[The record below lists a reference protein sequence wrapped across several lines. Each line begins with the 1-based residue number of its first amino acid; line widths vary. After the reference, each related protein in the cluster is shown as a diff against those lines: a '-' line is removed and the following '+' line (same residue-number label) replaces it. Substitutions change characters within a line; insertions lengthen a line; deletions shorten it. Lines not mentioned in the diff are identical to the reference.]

1 MGFFRK
7 RFQQWFEARLPL
19 TDSML
24 LNQRNVYILPTKAGW
39 MMVVTLLVLLVASI
53 NYQLNLGYL
62 LTFLI
67 GGSVLVGMHI
77 GHANLRKIAMNI
89 VAPQAYFTPAIVNF
103 ELILNNT
110 DQVLKHGIGL
120 SVLNRNGLAHW
131 TWADVPAQGSATVQI
146 VDKTMPR
153 GKHRLP
159 TLTAET
165 RFPMGTFRI
174 WTVMRPAMHVW
185 VYPAVEPNAP
195 ALPAGEPL
203 SGDAKHALTK
213 ATGEFDGIR
222 AYRLGDPMK
231 HIIWKKIAKTWASVD
246 EDDPSP
252 SINLISR
259 DLQHV
264 AAQELWLDYS
274 HTGCAD
280 KEASLSRLCAWLVNA
295 EELGLVYGLRFP
307 TSEILPASGEA
318 HQQRCLQALALY

>member
-1 MGFFRK
+1 MRFFRK

-77 GHANLRKIAMNI
+77 GHANLRKIAINMI
-89 VAPQAYFTPAIVNF
+89 APQDYFTPATVSF
-103 ELILNNT
+103 EVILNNT
-110 DQVLKHGIGL
+110 DKTSKHGIGM
-120 SVLNRNGLAHW
+120 SVLANNGLAHW
-131 TWADVPAQGSATVQI
+131 TWTDVPALGSAAVQI
-146 VDKTMPR
+146 ANQPMPR

-165 RFPMGTFRI
+165 RFPMGTFRV
-174 WTVMRPAMHVW
+174 WTVMRPMMHVW
-185 VYPAVEPNAP
+185 VYPTIEPNAP

-222 AYRLGDPMK
+222 AYRRGDPMK
-231 HIIWKKIAKTWASVD
+231 HIVWKKVAKTWASMD
-246 EDDPSP
+246 ADDPSP
-252 SINLISR
+252 SVNLISR
-259 DLQHV
+259 DMQHV
-264 AAQELWLDYS
+264 AAQELWLDFAR
-274 HTGCAD
+274 TGCVD
-280 KEASLSRLCAWLVNA
+280 KEAALSRLCAWLVQA
-295 EELGLVYGLRFP
+295 EELGLVYGLRLP
-307 TSEILPASGEA
+307 TSEILPATGDA
-318 HQQRCLQALALY
+318 HQQQCLQALAVY

>member
-1 MGFFRK
+1 MDFFRK

-19 TDSML
+19 TDNML

-77 GHANLRKIAMNI
+77 GHANLRGIAINI
-89 VAPQAYFTPAIVNF
+89 IAPQSYFTTNIVNF
-103 ELILNNT
+103 ELVLSNT
-110 DQVLKHGIGL
+110 GKTLRHGIGM
-120 SVLNRNGLAHW
+120 SVLNQSHW

-146 VDKTMPR
+146 VGQPLQR

-165 RFPMGTFRI
+165 RFPMGTFRV
-174 WTVMRPAMHVW
+174 WTVMRPAMQIW
-185 VYPAVEPNAP
+185 VYPEIEANPP
-195 ALPAGEPL
+195 PLPAGEPL

-222 AYRLGDPMK
+222 AYRRGDPMK
-231 HIIWKKIAKTWASVD
+231 HIVWKKVAKTWAST
-246 EDDPSP
+246 EADDPSP
-252 SINLISR
+252 SVNLISR
-259 DLQHV
+259 DTQHA
-264 AAQELWLDYS
+264 AAQELWLDFAS
-274 HTGCAD
+274 TGCANA
-280 KEASLSRLCAWLVNA
+280 ESSLSRLCAWVVQA
-295 EELGLVYGLRFP
+295 EELGLVYGLRLPKVEFA
-307 TSEILPASGEA
+307 PASGEA
-318 HQQRCLQALALY
+318 HQRLCLQALSSY

>member
-77 GHANLRKIAMNI
+77 GHANLRGIAINI
-89 VAPQAYFTPAIVNF
+89 IAPQSYFTSAIVNF
-103 ELILNNT
+103 ELVLSNT
-110 DQVLKHGIGL
+110 GKTLRHGIGMR
-120 SVLNRNGLAHW
+120 VLNLSHW
-131 TWADVPAQGSATVQI
+131 TWADVPAQGSTTVQI
-146 VDKTMPR
+146 AGQPMQR

-165 RFPMGTFRI
+165 RFPMGTFRV
-174 WTVMRPAMHVW
+174 WTVMRPAMHVL
-185 VYPAVEPNAP
+185 VYPAIEPNAP

-203 SGDAKHALTK
+203 SGDAKQAQTK

-222 AYRLGDPMK
+222 AYRRGDPMK
-231 HIIWKKIAKTWASVD
+231 HIVWKKVAKTWAST
-246 EDDPSP
+246 EANDPGP
-252 SINLISR
+252 SVTLISR
-259 DLQHV
+259 DMLHA
-264 AAQELWLDYS
+264 AAQELWLDFS
-274 HTGCAD
+274 RTGCSGT
-280 KEASLSRLCAWLVNA
+280 EASLSRLCAWVVHA
-295 EELGLVYGLRFP
+295 EELGLVYGLRMP
-307 TSEILPASGEA
+307 TVEIAPASGEA
-318 HQQRCLQALALY
+318 HQQLCLQALALY

>member
-7 RFQQWFEARLPL
+7 RFQHWFEARLPL

-77 GHANLRKIAMNI
+77 GHANLRGIAINI
-89 VAPQAYFTPAIVNF
+89 IAPKAYFTSDFISY
-103 ELILNNT
+103 ELVLSNT
-110 DQVLKHGIGL
+110 GKTLRHGIGL
-120 SVLNRNGLAHW
+120 SALNLSHW
-131 TWADVPAQGSATVQI
+131 TWADVPAQGSITVQ
-146 VDKTMPR
+146 VTSEPMPR

-174 WTVMRPAMHVW
+174 WTVIRPAMQVW
-185 VYPAVEPNAP
+185 VYPAIEPNSP
-195 ALPAGEPL
+195 PLPTGEPL

-213 ATGEFDGIR
+213 STGEFDGIR
-222 AYRLGDPMK
+222 AYRRGDPIK
-231 HIIWKKIAKTWASVD
+231 HIVWKKVAKTWANM
-246 EDDPSP
+246 ETDDLSP
-252 SINLISR
+252 SVNLISR
-259 DLQHV
+259 DTQHT
-264 AAQELWLDYS
+264 AAQELWLDFDR
-274 HTGCAD
+274 TGCTD
-280 KEASLSRLCAWLVNA
+280 VEASLSRLCAWVVQA
-295 EELGLVYGLRFP
+295 KSLGLVYGLRLP
-307 TSEILPASGEA
+307 TSELEPASGES
-318 HQQRCLQALALY
+318 HQQLCLQALATY

>member
-7 RFQQWFEARLPL
+7 RFQQWFEDRLPL
-19 TDSML
+19 TDSLL

-67 GGSVLVGMHI
+67 GGCVLIGMHI
-77 GHANLRKIAMNI
+77 GHANLRKVAINIIA
-89 VAPQAYFTPAIVNF
+89 PHAYFTPAIVNF

-120 SVLNRNGLAHW
+120 SVLNSGGLAHW

-146 VDKTMPR
+146 VDQTMPR

-165 RFPMGTFRI
+165 RFPMGTFRV

-185 VYPAVEPNAP
+185 VYPAIETNAP
-195 ALPAGEPL
+195 ALPTGEPL
-203 SGDAKHALTK
+203 SGDAKQALIK

-222 AYRLGDPMK
+222 AYRRGDPMK
-231 HIIWKKIAKTWASVD
+231 HIVWKKVAKTWASMD
-246 EDDPSP
+246 ADDPSP
-252 SINLISR
+252 SVNLISR
-259 DLQHV
+259 DMQHV

-274 HTGCAD
+274 RTGCAD
-280 KEASLSRLCAWLVNA
+280 KEASLSRLCAWLLQA
-295 EELGLVYGLRFP
+295 EELGLVYGLRLQ
-307 TSEILPASGEA
+307 TSEILPASGDA

>member
-1 MGFFRK
+1 MSFFRK

-39 MMVVTLLVLLVASI
+39 MMVLTLLVLLIASI

-77 GHANLRKIAMNI
+77 GHANLRKIAINI
-89 VAPQAYFTPAIVNF
+89 IAPQAYFTPAIVNF
-103 ELILNNT
+103 EVVLNNT
-110 DQVLKHGIGL
+110 DNTSKHGIGM
-120 SVLNRNGLAHW
+120 SVLNKDGLAHW
-131 TWADVPAQGSATVQI
+131 TWADVPALSSGTMQI
-146 VDKTMPR
+146 ANQPMPR

-165 RFPMGTFRI
+165 RFPMGTFRV
-174 WTVMRPAMHVW
+174 WTVMRPMMHVW
-185 VYPAVEPNAP
+185 VYPAIEPNAP

-222 AYRLGDPMK
+222 AYRRGDPMK
-231 HIIWKKIAKTWASVD
+231 HIVWKKVAKTWASMD
-246 EDDPSP
+246 AEDPSP
-252 SINLISR
+252 SVNLISR
-259 DLQHV
+259 DTQHV
-264 AAQELWLDYS
+264 AAQELWLDFS
-274 HTGCAD
+274 RTGCSD
-280 KEASLSRLCAWLVNA
+280 KEASLSRLCAWLLQA
-295 EELGLVYGLRFP
+295 QELGLVYGLRLP
-307 TSEILPASGEA
+307 SSEIAPACGEA
-318 HQQRCLQALALY
+318 HQRQCLQALALY